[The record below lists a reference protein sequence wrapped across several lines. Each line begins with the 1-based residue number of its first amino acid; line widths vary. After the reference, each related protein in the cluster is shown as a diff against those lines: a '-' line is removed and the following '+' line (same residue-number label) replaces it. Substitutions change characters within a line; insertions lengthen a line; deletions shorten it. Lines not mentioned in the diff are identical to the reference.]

1 MYSSHREKCQL
12 ITAWNEMRAYYKF
25 KQKEAK
31 CKVHY
36 KKMLFKRAFSM
47 VRVNKAQKVYTESI
61 NEQSDLFRSMVLM
74 KKAF

>member
-1 MYSSHREKCQL
+1 
-12 ITAWNEMRAYYKF
+12 MRAYYKF